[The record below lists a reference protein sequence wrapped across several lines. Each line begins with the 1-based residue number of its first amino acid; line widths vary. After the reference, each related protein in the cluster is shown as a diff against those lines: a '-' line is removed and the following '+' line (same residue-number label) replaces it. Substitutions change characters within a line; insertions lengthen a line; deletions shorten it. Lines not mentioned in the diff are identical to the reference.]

1 MSIDFLPT
9 QFHMSAKLFDQLQNL
24 LLTFVQR
31 TDPTLNKSFKLI
43 QINIFS
49 HIRVYLQSNETFE
62 LPEISSEKL
71 NICINIL
78 SQSTLK
84 QAVDVTNMLKQFQPI
99 LDKTPFSQRFTYE
112 DFKHFQQV
120 KSQSELLEKLNEE
133 YKTNQRITISKQQ
146 LQHILCLNYNRDTYH
161 YNELSKFIKLT
172 DQHQSLKLIST
183 NTFMNNLTNIVNQ
196 RFTIEQY
203 NDMMN
208 FVEETPYNK
217 LQQIIPNMDSIQI
230 IRDDNFANDI
240 IKEYVKVLNK
250 CKFILDNAGK
260 ININLYRAASQTIPI
275 AIYKSLQML
284 IMYPDQYQ
292 IAGCLLY
299 TFYIP
304 IVYVNEKDIKAD
316 TLIITPEFQDLH
328 LKSQGQNIPQIV
340 LKSDIPSA
348 IVHHIDSNEFH
359 NESDNLVLITV
370 TEDEV
375 QYFKQMRPEIKQL
388 TPHVKHQ
395 MIHKMLNS
403 EYSERCDMFHLN
415 CINLAVFNSKNSYYK
430 LIVANWLNNPEQTLY
445 EYVNSGEADIHFDID
460 QFIKYISNQLD

>member
-1 MSIDFLPT
+1 MSIDFLPS

-31 TDPTLNKSFKLI
+31 TDPSLNKSFKLI

-62 LPEISSEKL
+62 LPEISSEQL

-78 SQSTLK
+78 SKSTLK

-172 DQHQSLKLIST
+172 DQHQTLKLIDT
-183 NTFMNNLTNIVNQ
+183 NTFMNNLSNIVNQ

-240 IKEYVKVLNK
+240 IKEYVKVLNN

-304 IVYVNEKDIKAD
+304 IVYVNENDIKAD

-328 LKSQGQNIPQIV
+328 LKSQGQNIHQIV

-395 MIHKMLNS
+395 MIHRMLNS

-430 LIVANWLNNPEQTLY
+430 RYVANWLNNPEQTLY